1 MSITV
6 LVAEDMH
13 MVRGALVALLGLAGD
28 IEVVAE
34 VARGD
39 EVVDAI
45 ARHRPAVTVL
55 DIDLPGIDGLSLAG
69 ELRDTG
75 SPTRVLILTA
85 LARPGMLRAALTAGA
100 HGFMLKDAPPERL
113 ADAVRTVAAGSR
125 VIDPDLA
132 AAAFNLG
139 DCPLTRRE
147 LDVLIKA
154 SEGADVK
161 EIADTLFLSAG
172 TVRNYLTSSVAK
184 LGARNRL
191 DAIRVA
197 LEAGWIP
204 PARGQRS

>member
-1 MSITV
+1 MTITV

-28 IEVVAE
+28 IAVVAE

-39 EVVDAI
+39 EVAEAI
-45 ARHRPAVTVL
+45 ARHRPDVIVL
-55 DIDLPGIDGLSLAG
+55 DIDLPGIDGLTLTG
-69 ELRDTG
+69 ELRDAG

-113 ADAVRTVAAGSR
+113 ADAVRTVAAGRR
-125 VIDPDLA
+125 VIDTDLA

-139 DCPLTRRE
+139 DCPLTQRE
-147 LDVLIKA
+147 LEVLIKA
-154 SEGADVK
+154 SEGADVR
-161 EIADTLFLSAG
+161 EIAEMLFLSAG

-191 DAIRVA
+191 DAIRLA

-204 PARGQRS
+204 PTRGQQN